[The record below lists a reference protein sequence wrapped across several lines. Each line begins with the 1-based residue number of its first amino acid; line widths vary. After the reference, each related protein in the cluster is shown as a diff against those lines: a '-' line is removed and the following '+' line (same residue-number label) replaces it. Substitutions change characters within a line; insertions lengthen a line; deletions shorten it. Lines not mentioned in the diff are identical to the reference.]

1 MDVRKR
7 LLTIFSVSF
16 ACVGIDQATK
26 LLASEYLT
34 KNAMV
39 SYFNDILRVGFVEN
53 IGAFL
58 GLGNSMSEQARFW
71 LFVLL
76 VGAFL
81 LGLLCY
87 LLSNNKLNLPSL
99 LALSLIFSGGI
110 SNFHDR
116 VFNHGAVIDFLN
128 IGVGSLRTGIFNVAD
143 IAIMIGV
150 FMIII
155 VQGKKDSSALL
166 TTNK

>member
-1 MDVRKR
+1 MQWSVT
-7 LLTIFSVSF
+7 LMTPLESVSLKILAHF
-16 ACVGIDQATK
+16 LVWVIACRSK
-26 LLASEYLT
+26 L
-34 KNAMV
+34 
-39 SYFNDILRVGFVEN
+39 GF
-53 IGAFL
+53 G
-58 GLGNSMSEQARFW
+58 
-71 LFVLL
+71 LFVIL

-87 LLSNNKLNLPSL
+87 LLLNTQLNLPSL

-128 IGVGSLRTGIFNVAD
+128 IGVGSLRTGVFNVAD

-155 VQGKKDSSALL
+155 VQGKKDSPALL

>member
-16 ACVGIDQATK
+16 SCVGIDQATK

-39 SYFNDILRVGFVEN
+39 SYLNDTLRVGFVEN

-58 GLGNSMSEQARFW
+58 GLGNNMSEQARFW
-71 LFVLL
+71 LFVVL

-87 LLSNNKLNLPSL
+87 LLLNTKLNLPSL
-99 LALSLIFSGGI
+99 IALSLIFSGGI

-128 IGVGSLRTGIFNVAD
+128 IGVGSLRTGVFNVAD

-150 FMIII
+150 FMLII
-155 VQGKKDSSALL
+155 VQGKKDSPALL
-166 TTNK
+166 TPSK